1 MTIFVSSVLNTSSQ
15 HMSIIKYI
23 LDVSLTSSNVLND
36 ISHIYRGHAE
46 TVQTVVLKLAWK
58 LSMLVLDYQHV

>member
-1 MTIFVSSVLNTSSQ
+1 
-15 HMSIIKYI
+15 MSIIKYI

-36 ISHIYRGHAE
+36 ISHIYQGHAE